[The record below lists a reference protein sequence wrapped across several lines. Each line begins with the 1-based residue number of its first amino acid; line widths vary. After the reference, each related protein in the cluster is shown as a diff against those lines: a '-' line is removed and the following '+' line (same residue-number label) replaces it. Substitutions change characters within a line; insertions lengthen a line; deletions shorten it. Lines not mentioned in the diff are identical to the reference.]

1 MAPFADMAKFMA
13 EKHQIA
19 DKSITPHRASLFMQ
33 MMDSAKLSEYVKSHR
48 LYCGSVSTGEVL
60 YTPIGFCCVER
71 IGRDLDATGL
81 CIRGVM
87 PHSDLTVPVI
97 SAMAARVEMQG
108 GKENVVYKALVDLCQ
123 KVCPPAES
131 QLTPPGQ
138 VQQEAEE
145 AE

>member
-1 MAPFADMAKFMA
+1 MNKDETQPSVEFENLATLRYQCHCTRNLIMAPFADMAKFMA

-71 IGRDLDATGL
+71 IGRDLDATGFF
-81 CIRGVM
+81 VF
-87 PHSDLTVPVI
+87 V
-97 SAMAARVEMQG
+97 A
-108 GKENVVYKALVDLCQ
+108 
-123 KVCPPAES
+123 
-131 QLTPPGQ
+131 
-138 VQQEAEE
+138 
-145 AE
+145 